1 MIMEKMQR
9 RKLSRKFYKI
19 KKGKIIY
26 INLTQREPS
35 KLTEKTDT
43 NIKAKNMNL
52 FKTSGQRI

>member
-9 RKLSRKFYKI
+9 KKLSRKFYKI
-19 KKGKIIY
+19 KKGKIIC

-35 KLTEKTDT
+35 KLIEKTDT